1 MNTALVQR
9 PRDEKDDSPSAASA
23 ERHIPAAEDYPGL
36 YTWQQEAMDG
46 WRAAGRR
53 GVIEA
58 VTGSGKTRV
67 GIAAAFEAVRR
78 GFKVLVLVPTA
89 ELQIQWLRALKK
101 DLPGARRGALG
112 DNHHDSL
119 DTVDVLVAIVNSAA
133 TRQTLRDH
141 KAGLVIADE
150 CHRYAAP
157 MFAEAL
163 ETGYT
168 WRLGLSATYE
178 RTDGEHL
185 VRLAPFFGDIVFR
198 LWYDRALADKIIAPF
213 DVAMVGVELTASER
227 DEYEALTETMAK
239 ATNPLEIY
247 LHMARNPFAAF
258 ITAVAHLAESKIDS
272 PGPALARKYM
282 AAMTGRQNLLA
293 ETPTKRM
300 ALAALNP
307 AITDSGPTLV
317 FTQTKKS
324 ALAAAQVCSAMGN
337 PAATVMSG
345 MSREDR
351 ATALGRFRDGTA
363 KVLTAPRVLD
373 EGIDV
378 PEADLG
384 IMVAASSSQRQL
396 VQRLGRVIRKKAD
409 GRAGRFVVLYSRNT
423 VEDPAV
429 RGDEYLSAVL
439 PYARRQGTFRIETD
453 VVAIEEFLAYIA
465 PPEEETE
472 APEVTEAPVSEP
484 PATPFVLEVE
494 DGDWVDGPVLDGSI
508 GDDIRLYLNQIGDFD
523 LLTHE
528 EVIDLAMA
536 IEAGLYAENVLETA
550 CPEGRRAILELEA
563 IAAEG
568 RAAVLRLV
576 NGNLRLVV
584 SIAKRYVGRGMDFL
598 DLIQE
603 GNAGL
608 YRAVQ
613 KFDYTK
619 GFRLSTYATWWIRQ
633 AVTRGIADQ
642 SRTIRIPVH
651 FHEQMVSVFNAERN
665 FLQSEGRDG
674 TAEEIAEAIGKTVD
688 EITSIRRHRLAPA
701 SLDWEVPDGKGG
713 VELLGE
719 SLYDPDEPTAF
730 DATVHDALRTAL
742 HGRLDRL
749 TEREAGVIAYRF
761 GLTTGEAMTLDD
773 IGRIYGV
780 TRERIRQIETKA
792 MTALREPA
800 STSRLWDF
808 FDGHTDVEP
817 GTPGEE
823 PADDLPVAVPTGT
836 KPAKPRKPM
845 TGPGVGKRRANWELA
860 LAKLSAFVAREGH
873 ALVPVKHVESGH
885 NLGAWI
891 NTQRNALRLGNITLE
906 RLAEIDAVD
915 VSWRKGKVAPWES
928 KHVVRVP
935 AKVAPVPADALVEEV
950 AEVPDDV
957 DPFAGPSVAA
967 QAAASSAVPDD
978 DPFADPTYGAE
989 LFDAVLVPDDED
1001 PFA

>member
-1 MNTALVQR
+1 MNTALTQR
-9 PRDEKDDSPSAASA
+9 PEDGALPAAPA
-23 ERHIPAAEDYPGL
+23 ERHILAAEDYPGL
-36 YTWQQEAMDG
+36 YTWQQEAMDR

-89 ELQIQWLRALKK
+89 ELQIQWLRALRK

-213 DVAMVGVELTASER
+213 DVAMVGVELTPSER
-227 DEYEALTETMAK
+227 DEYDAFTETMAK
-239 ATNPLEIY
+239 AAGPLEIY
-247 LHMARNPFAAF
+247 LHMPRNPFAPF
-258 ITAVAHLAESKIDS
+258 IAAIAHLAESKIDS
-272 PGPALARKYM
+272 PGPAMARKYM

-307 AITDSGPTLV
+307 AITASGPTLV

-324 ALAAAQVCSAMGN
+324 ALAAAQVCTAMGN
-337 PAATVMSG
+337 PSATVMSG
-345 MSREDR
+345 MSRDDR
-351 ATALGRFRDGTA
+351 AAALGSFRDGTA

-384 IMVAASSSQRQL
+384 VMVAASSSQRQL

-429 RGDEYLSAVL
+429 RGDEYLGAVL
-439 PYARRQGTFRIETD
+439 PYARRQETFRIETD
-453 VVAIEEFLAYIA
+453 IVAIEEFLAYVA
-465 PPEEETE
+465 PPEEV
-472 APEVTEAPVSEP
+472 PDVPVATVAEP
-484 PATPFVLEVE
+484 PAEPFILESE
-494 DGDWVDGPVLDGSI
+494 EGDWADDPVLDGTI
-508 GDDIRLYLNQIGDFD
+508 GDDVRLYLNQIGDFD
-523 LLTHE
+523 LLSPE
-528 EVIDLAMA
+528 EVTELAMA
-536 IEAGLYAENVLETA
+536 IEAGLYAEHVLDNSR
-550 CPEGRRAILELEA
+550 PESRRAVLELEA
-563 IAAEG
+563 IAAAG
-568 RAAVLRLV
+568 RDAVLKLV

-584 SIAKRYVGRGMDFL
+584 SIAKRYVGRGMDLL

-603 GNAGL
+603 GNTGL

-619 GFRLSTYATWWIRQ
+619 GFKFSTYATWWIRQ

-651 FHEQMVSVFNAERN
+651 FHDQMVSVFGSERN
-665 FLQSEGRDG
+665 FLQVHGRDG
-674 TAEEIAEAIGKTVD
+674 TAEEIAETTGKTVE
-688 EITSIRRHRLAPA
+688 EINAVRRHRVTPA

-713 VELLGE
+713 IELLGE
-719 SLYDPDEPTAF
+719 TLYDPDEPTAF
-730 DATVHDALRTAL
+730 DAAVQAGLRTAM
-742 HGRLDRL
+742 HGALDQL
-749 TEREAGVIAYRF
+749 TEREAGVLAYRF
-761 GLTTGEAMTLDD
+761 GFYGEQLTLDQ

-792 MTALREPA
+792 FIALRESA
-800 STSRLWDF
+800 VTARLRDF
-808 FDGHTDVEP
+808 FDGHTDVP
-817 GTPGEE
+817 AGTSVE
-823 PADDLPVAVPTGT
+823 AVAKVPVAAPKAPKPT
-836 KPAKPRKPM
+836 KQAKPRKPM
-845 TGPGVGKRRANWELA
+845 TGPGVGKRRANWEMA

-873 ALVPVKHVESGH
+873 ARVPVKHVESGH

-891 NTQRNALRLGNITLE
+891 NTQRNALRLGNITPE

-928 KHVVRVP
+928 EHVLRVS
-935 AKVAPVPADALVEEV
+935 KKAPEPVINAVM
-950 AEVPDDV
+950 VPDDV
-957 DPFAGPSVAA
+957 DPFAGPVVAA
-967 QAAASSAVPDD
+967 QRAASWAVPDD
-978 DPFADPTYGAE
+978 DPFDPFADPAYGAE
-989 LFDAVLVPDDED
+989 LFDAVMVPDDED